1 MDALSYADRLTM
13 ETAKSLREDYLHQD
27 AFHEVDTYASLKK
40 QFMMLKLIL
49 ECDKYSREALAK
61 DVDLDDI
68 LNIGA
73 REMIGRLKY
82 IPETELKK
90 IEQVGKQMRQQ
101 LNALSSQD

>member
-1 MDALSYADRLTM
+1 
-13 ETAKSLREDYLHQD
+13 
-27 AFHEVDTYASLKK
+27 
-40 QFMMLKLIL
+40 MMLKLIL

-73 REMIGRLKY
+73 REMIGRVKY
-82 IPETELKK
+82 IPETELEK